1 MVLLNS
7 YMKKYVHP
15 IYADERIKKQEM
27 YYSTLL
33 YVTIICIVLHISG
46 EAGRIY

>member
-1 MVLLNS
+1 MVLLNACT
-7 YMKKYVHP
+7 KKYVHL

-33 YVTIICIVLHISG
+33 YVAIICIVLHISD
-46 EAGRIY
+46 ETGRIY